1 MISQWKAGGAMS
13 FFEKFALIFTNAK
26 YLESM
31 LTGLQMTLAISVG
44 AAALGLVLGTIV
56 ALAGLSGSKNPL
68 MLLLKLV
75 CKVYVTVIRGT
86 PMALQLFIMAFVILA
101 IRGFPLVVTAIIA
114 FGINSGAY
122 VSENIRGGILSVD
135 IGQTEAGRSLGL
147 TAGATM
153 WYIVIPQAIKN
164 VIPSIGNELIALIK
178 ETSIVSMIGMYDLT
192 AAAKNV
198 GSGQNLANYLAPM
211 TVAALF
217 YLAIVYLLTFIIKRI
232 ERRLRQSDRR

>member
-1 MISQWKAGGAMS
+1 MS
-13 FFEKFALIFTNAK
+13 FFEKFTLIFTEAK
-26 YLESM
+26 YLDSM
-31 LTGLQMTLAISVG
+31 LTGLRMTIAISLG
-44 AAALGLVLGTIV
+44 AALMGLVLGTVV
-56 ALAGLSGSKNPL
+56 ALVGLSRSKNPL
-68 MLLLKLV
+68 MWLLKLV
-75 CKVYVTVIRGT
+75 CRIYVTVVRGT

-114 FGINSGAY
+114 FGVNSGAY

-147 TAGATM
+147 SSGMTM

-211 TVAALF
+211 SVAALF
-217 YLAIVYLLTFIIKRI
+217 YLAIVYLLTFVIKKI
-232 ERRLRQSDRR
+232 EGRLRESDRR